1 MSRPVKLLFL
11 DTETTGTDLEHSSIW
26 QIGAIMEIDGKIIDK
41 CNIKMRPYKK
51 SKISRGLLEKLG
63 LTIEMLKGFQ
73 IHEEGLKEFKAF
85 LEKHIDQFDKYDK
98 AHILAYNAHFD
109 THFLRKMFSDCN
121 DNFYGS
127 WFWSNPID
135 IMTLTTMSRLETRHM
150 MPNFKLGT
158 VCKDF
163 RIDISDDELHDASY
177 DIQKTYELYKM
188 IMGD

>member
-1 MSRPVKLLFL
+1 MSRPVKILAI
-11 DTETTGTDLEHSSIW
+11 DTETTGTDLANSSIW
-26 QIGAIMEIDGKIIDK
+26 QIGAIMEIDGVVVDK
-41 CNIKMRPYKK
+41 CNIKMRPFKK
-51 SKISRGLLEKLG
+51 SKISRDLLGKLG

-73 IHEEGLKEFKAF
+73 IHEDGLKEFKAF
-85 LEKHIDQFDKYDK
+85 LEKYIDQFDKYDK
-98 AHILAYNAHFD
+98 AHILAYCAHFD
-109 THFLRKMFSDCN
+109 IHFLRKMFSDCN

-135 IMTLTTMSRLETRHM
+135 IMTLTTLSRLETRHM

-163 RIDISDDELHDASY
+163 GINISNDELHDANY